1 MRTPKTALL
10 PAALALLAATP
21 AHAGQDTQYWQT
33 VDLKVNLGDGFGL
46 QNELVVRQSDAKGLY
61 EVENV
66 SLLSYKLGKLM
77 TVAAGYV
84 HNPQY
89 NHSNFTIM
97 ERRAREQVTFDNF
110 ATIGKVKLTGR
121 LRMEQRWRD
130 GLTGTGWRL
139 RPYIKAT
146 MPFVGKTTL
155 NLSHES
161 FVNLNTTG
169 FQKVSGYDRMR
180 NAISVSA
187 PVGKH
192 VKLDLGYLNQLGI
205 VRGGPN
211 NSDHVI
217 TTALSLTF

>member
-1 MRTPKTALL
+1 MRSLTLAATAATLS
-10 PAALALLAATP
+10 LLAAAP

-33 VDLKVNLGDGFGL
+33 LDIKANLGDGFGF

-66 SLLSYKLGKLM
+66 SLLSYKLNKQV

-89 NHSNFTIM
+89 SHSNFTIM
-97 ERRAREQVTFDNF
+97 EHRAREQVTFDNF
-110 ATIGKVKLTGR
+110 ATIGKIKLTGR
-121 LRMEQRWRD
+121 FRMEQRWRE
-130 GLTGTGWRL
+130 GLAGTGWRM

-146 MPFVGKTTL
+146 MPFIGKTTL

-161 FVNLNTTG
+161 FINLNKTG

-180 NAISVSA
+180 NAITVSA

-205 VRGGPN
+205 VRNGPD

-217 TTALSLTF
+217 TTALSLSF